1 MIGIPKSVR
10 VGTSIAPDGSSE
22 QVVHDF
28 LMTTEGLELAGLFP
42 RLRRGRLRRKFLDLV
57 RAIVEEDLPDDGED

>member
-1 MIGIPKSVR
+1 
-10 VGTSIAPDGSSE
+10 
-22 QVVHDF
+22 
-28 LMTTEGLELAGLFP
+28 MTTEGLELAGLFP